1 MNLKK
6 IKKKEKR
13 PQVKKLSQKKANK
26 VVLTGICL
34 LIGTSAIGVIRA
46 NVVASNFDQL
56 DGQVR
61 KLSESANEPIKTS
74 TTYD

>member
-1 MNLKK
+1 MNFKK

-34 LIGTSAIGVIRA
+34 LIGTS
-46 NVVASNFDQL
+46 SNRRDSSKCS
-56 DGQVR
+56 G
-61 KLSESANEPIKTS
+61 
-74 TTYD
+74 